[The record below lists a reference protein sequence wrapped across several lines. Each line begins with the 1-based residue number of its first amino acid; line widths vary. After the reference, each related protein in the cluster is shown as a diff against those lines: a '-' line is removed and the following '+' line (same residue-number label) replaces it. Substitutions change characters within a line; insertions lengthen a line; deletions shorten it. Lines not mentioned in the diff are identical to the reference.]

1 MVRHFDVL
9 APVYDFL
16 VGPPDPVQWRDRLR
30 LPTSGFM
37 LDCGGGTGRV
47 SHRLKNMAGTVVIT
61 DLSRPMLQAARA
73 KTRLSPVQAHAEAL
87 PFPDEQFD
95 RILVV
100 DALHHFC
107 DAVQAVSELV
117 RVLRHGG
124 RMIIEEPDIKHP
136 LVRVAALLEKMA
148 LMRSRFSSPREI
160 QGMIET
166 CGLPARVEKIGS
178 FAAWIIA
185 DKGSA

>member
-47 SHRLKNMAGTVVIT
+47 SHRLKNLAGPIVIT
-61 DLSRPMLQAARA
+61 DLSWPMLQAAKA
-73 KTRLSPVQAHAEAL
+73 KTRLWSVQAHAEAL
-87 PFPDEQFD
+87 PFPDEQFH
-95 RILVV
+95 RVLVV

-107 DAVQAVSELV
+107 DAMQAVSELV
-117 RVLRHGG
+117 RVLKHGG

-136 LVRVAALLEKMA
+136 LVRVAALLEKVA
-148 LMRSRFSSPREI
+148 LMRSRFFSPQEI
-160 QGMIET
+160 RGMIES
-166 CGLPARVEKIGS
+166 CGLPARIEKIGS

-185 DKGSA
+185 DKGPG